1 MKIANKKLI
10 SKLFVRHSSGDKR
23 RNDGKKNSIDFVIK
37 LNENDYMFERNVTT
51 RDQCKSSSCKQT
63 ISLQGRVCQILPKFM
78 RTGRIPNSRNISTR
92 SGKSS
97 TPVMF
102 SKSAIGQHFLNSFIC
117 VKNYK
122 KFAIFSF
129 GRLPFHLS
137 ALEAVYIK
145 SCKQNL
151 CRQKEFV
158 YNLKLLRLSRV
169 VTLLSNIQSSS
180 FSFITKLIEFF
191 SFIPTFIS

>member
-37 LNENDYMFERNVTT
+37 LNEDDYMFERNVTI

-63 ISLQGRVCQILPKFM
+63 ISLQDRVCQILPKFI
-78 RTGRIPNSRNISTR
+78 RTGRIPNFRNISTR

-122 KFAIFSF
+122 KFAYFFIWSF
-129 GRLPFHLS
+129 
-137 ALEAVYIK
+137 A
-145 SCKQNL
+145 
-151 CRQKEFV
+151 
-158 YNLKLLRLSRV
+158 
-169 VTLLSNIQSSS
+169 
-180 FSFITKLIEFF
+180 FSFICFRSRLHQIMQAKFMSPKRVCLQLETLA
-191 SFIPTFIS
+191 FITCCDASLKHPIIFVQLYYKIN